1 MDMKM
6 NQILKQ
12 AGELQKKLQEK
23 QAELEKRS
31 FSAEAGGGMVAATVN
46 GKSELVSLKIEPEVI
61 NKDDADMLQDLII
74 AAVNEA
80 ARKAAEASQDQ
91 MGSLMGNM
99 GLKIPGL
106 F

>member
-1 MDMKM
+1 MNMKM

-31 FSAEAGGGMVAATVN
+31 FSAQAGGGMVTATVN
-46 GKSELVSLKIEPEVI
+46 GKSELVALKIEPEVI
-61 NKDDADMLQDLII
+61 NKDEADMLQDLVI

-80 ARKAAEASQDQ
+80 ARQAAEASQDQ